1 MRNYELIYVLKPNLE
16 EEAKTIVLDKIKG
29 IIESSGEVVKVDTWG
44 TRKLAYPIE
53 KITEGYYVLINF
65 KSTTEVPKEIDR
77 NLKIMENAIRHMI
90 IKLDDK

>member
-44 TRKLAYPIE
+44 TRKLAYEIE
-53 KITEGYYVLINF
+53 KLTEGYYVLINF

>member
-29 IIESSGEVVKVDTWG
+29 IIESSGEVVKGDTWG

>member
-77 NLKIMENAIRHMI
+77 NLKIMDNAIRHMI
-90 IKLDDK
+90 VKLDEK

>member
-1 MRNYELIYVLKPNLE
+1 MSTYELIYVLKPNLE